1 MSIRSADCMLK
12 RHEDG
17 QCVAYASHGARVAAM
32 HCVYRAGARN
42 GVQELSVHGWDH
54 PPDRVCAMR
63 QLPNGVCSHQA
74 NSPTL
79 CIGRLHRKRSTPYR
93 SPSDCKTVT
102 SLSCPNDQTV
112 GSQRHGCGCTWTPQT
127 RTDLLHVV
135 ETSRMVKFSTPPRRH
150 QRAPPSRCT
159 CASPTSLT
167 SQREDFRIAET
178 APLCRCVI
186 STP

>member
-17 QCVAYASHGARVAAM
+17 QCVAYASHGPRVAAM

-63 QLPNGVCSHQA
+63 QLPDGVRTHQA

-93 SPSDCKTVT
+93 SPSDCKTAVT
-102 SLSCPNDQTV
+102 SLCPAQTIRQWDPSAMAV
-112 GSQRHGCGCTWTPQT
+112 AARGPPRHALIFFTSS
-127 RTDLLHVV
+127 
-135 ETSRMVKFSTPPRRH
+135 TSRMVKFSTPPRRH

-167 SQREDFRIAET
+167 SQREDFRIADGS
-178 APLCRCVI
+178 LV
-186 STP
+186 